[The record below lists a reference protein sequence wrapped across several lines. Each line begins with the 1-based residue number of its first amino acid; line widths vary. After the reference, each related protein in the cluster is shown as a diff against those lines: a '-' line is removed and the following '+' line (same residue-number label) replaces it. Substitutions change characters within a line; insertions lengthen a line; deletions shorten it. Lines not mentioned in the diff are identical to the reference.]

1 MLTSSHRPCSLVAL
15 CLLACRPATT
25 ATPHP
30 RAEDQAHPAEALDA
44 AAPETEGA
52 PRPAQT
58 IYRSELDRA
67 LRGGPAYL
75 LRQLGP
81 EPARQG
87 GRFVGWEL
95 TRVFPDDPDL
105 CAPGCDIEPGDVILL
120 VAGDRLETP
129 QALSRLIERLPQ
141 LETLEVQSTRNGT
154 RRVVT
159 YALVEDRPAR

>member
-1 MLTSSHRPCSLVAL
+1 M
-15 CLLACRPATT
+15 CLLACRPAET
-25 ATPHP
+25 ATPKP
-30 RAEDQAHPAEALDA
+30 PAEDQAQPAGALASDG
-44 AAPETEGA
+44 APETEGG
-52 PRPAQT
+52 PRPPQT

-81 EPARQG
+81 EPFRQA

-105 CAPGCDIEPGDVILL
+105 CAAGCDIMPGDVILL

-129 QALSRLIERLPQ
+129 QALSRLIERLPE
-141 LETLEVQSTRNGT
+141 LDTLEVRSTRNGT
-154 RRVVT
+154 GRVVT